1 MRRILGIDPGSRV
14 TGFGVIDAEGSRTVY
29 IASGCV
35 RVHGDSL
42 AERLQVIFEGVS
54 NVVST
59 HRPDEMAVEQVFVN
73 RNAGSALKLG
83 QARGAAVVAGVQASL
98 PVFEYTPAQVKQA
111 ITGKGNA
118 AKEQMQHMVR
128 LLLSL
133 PSAPPADAADAL
145 AIALCHGH
153 THQTLSR
160 LPAPSTRRSRRR
172 R

>member
-1 MRRILGIDPGSRV
+1 MPRILGIDPGSRI
-14 TGFGVIDAEGSRTVY
+14 TGFGVIDAEGSHAAY

-35 RVHGDSL
+35 RVEGNTL
-42 AERLQVIFEGVS
+42 AERLQIIFDGVS
-54 NVVST
+54 NIVST

-73 RNAGSALKLG
+73 RNAASALKLG
-83 QARGAAVVAGVQASL
+83 QARGVAVVAGVQASL

-153 THQTLSR
+153 INQTLSKM
-160 LPAPSTRRSRRR
+160 PAPFAGSSRRR
-172 R
+172 K